1 MSSVKGEVEEG
12 RVKGAHLDILD
23 LWLVGIRALRRPNVI
38 VLGMSLSLE
47 PSEGPTLG
55 LLNVNCE

>member
-23 LWLVGIRALRRPNVI
+23 LWLVGIRALGRPNVI